1 MVGAWGIGD
10 AVVGEFGEVVLE
22 KSAFL
27 EASDRGRQCG
37 ADEVDDVVGEASADL
52 ELPVEEPARAVREE
66 VRVCD
71 VRVAVQ
77 QRLVILLPDSIEEV
91 RDRGF
96 AYARLDYL
104 RPALED
110 LERYLGD
117 RPDAEDAT
125 VVESQLHELRQR
137 TQHNDR
143 D

>member
-1 MVGAWGIGD
+1 
-10 AVVGEFGEVVLE
+10 
-22 KSAFL
+22 
-27 EASDRGRQCG
+27 
-37 ADEVDDVVGEASADL
+37 
-52 ELPVEEPARAVREE
+52 
-66 VRVCD
+66 
-71 VRVAVQ
+71 
-77 QRLVILLPDSIEEV
+77 V

-137 TQHNDR
+137 TQHDDR
-143 D
+143 E